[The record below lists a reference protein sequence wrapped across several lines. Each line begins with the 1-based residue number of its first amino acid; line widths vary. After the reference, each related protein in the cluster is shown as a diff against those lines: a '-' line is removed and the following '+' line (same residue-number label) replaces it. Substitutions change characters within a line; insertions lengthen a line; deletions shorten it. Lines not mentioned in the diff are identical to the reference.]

1 MSGRASNS
9 AFHCAR
15 SRSITACE
23 RMRSVSVAI
32 RRWMSGSWSRPDA
45 RAEFGTNID
54 RVNTLL
60 RIVLVDKT
68 LAKQARASGLDHDP
82 DIQRRIATETDRIL
96 SQAVIE
102 RDLAQWNAEFDA
114 RPDMATAAR
123 ERWLAQPAKYSAPE
137 DVQLTQILYAMPKNS
152 RADARAKALD
162 ARGRILA
169 GADMG
174 GIAKSES
181 DDAATAPT
189 GGKIDWLPVDHLDPS
204 VSRAISRSLH
214 KPGDLSQPIVAEAGV
229 YLVRLDAQRPGVQTP
244 FDEVKA
250 SIMKDLRKE
259 YVDTMRAKKMAAI
272 RDDPSIV
279 VNQPAVDALVVRID
293 PDFARKAVQGA
304 GAKAGRGESK
314 EPSPVK

>member
-45 RAEFGTNID
+45 RAC
-54 RVNTLL
+54 LAS
-60 RIVLVDKT
+60 VLSTRTIRNSVLT
-68 LAKQARASGLDHDP
+68 RSMLVPNSARASGLDHDP

-137 DVQLTQILYAMPKNS
+137 DVQLTQILYATPKDS

-162 ARGRILA
+162 ARSRIVA

-181 DDAATAPT
+181 DDAATAQT
-189 GGKIDWLPVDHLDPS
+189 GGKVDWIPVDHLDTR
-204 VSRAISRSLH
+204 VSRVISTSLH
-214 KPGDLSQPIVAEAGV
+214 KPGDLSQPIVTEAGV
-229 YLVRLDAQRPGVQTP
+229 YLVRLDARRPGALTP
-244 FDEVKA
+244 FDEAKA
-250 SIMKDLRKE
+250 SIMQDMRKE
-259 YVDTMRAKKMAAI
+259 YVDTMRAKKMTAI

-293 PDFARKAVQGA
+293 PDFARKAMQGA
-304 GAKAGRGESK
+304 GARAGRGEPK
-314 EPSPVK
+314 EPSLAK